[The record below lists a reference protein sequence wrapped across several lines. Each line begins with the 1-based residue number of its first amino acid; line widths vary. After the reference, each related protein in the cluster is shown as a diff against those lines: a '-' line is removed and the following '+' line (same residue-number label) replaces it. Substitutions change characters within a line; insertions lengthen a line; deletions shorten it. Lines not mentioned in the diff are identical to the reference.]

1 MLYTRRMITKAM
13 TVHHLGEQRYVGQS
27 ASGQQILLDNSA
39 VKVGVSPTEAL
50 LAAVAGCTA
59 VDVVNI
65 FNKKRT
71 PLTRYRIE
79 VAGEMTEETTPK
91 RYTRIVLR
99 HLAYGEGVTREALL
113 KAAELSHEKYCSVAA
128 SVNAEVVVEAELLPQ
143 DDLV

>member
-1 MLYTRRMITKAM
+1 MVTK
-13 TVHHLGEQRYVGQS
+13 TLTLHHLGEQRYVGQA
-27 ASGQQILLDNSA
+27 ASGHQILLDNSP

-71 PLTRYRIE
+71 PLTHYRIE
-79 VAGEMTEETTPK
+79 VVGEMTEDTTPK

-99 HLAYGEGVTREALL
+99 HVGYGEGVTQEALL

-128 SVNAEVVVEAELLPQ
+128 SVNAEVVVEAEILPEASAAAR
-143 DDLV
+143 